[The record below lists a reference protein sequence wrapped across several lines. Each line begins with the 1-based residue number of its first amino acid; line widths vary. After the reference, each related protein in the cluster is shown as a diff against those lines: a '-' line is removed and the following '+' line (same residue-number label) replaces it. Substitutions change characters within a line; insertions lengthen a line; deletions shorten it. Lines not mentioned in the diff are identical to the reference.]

1 MAPLIQGIS
10 RVLQAMFE
18 NLTAAT
24 AAAWTAYLDKI
35 QGEISAFA
43 GRLGDPSTYP
53 FAVAPTHR

>member
-24 AAAWTAYLDKI
+24 AAAWTAYLDQI
-35 QGEISAFA
+35 QGEI
-43 GRLGDPSTYP
+43 
-53 FAVAPTHR
+53 